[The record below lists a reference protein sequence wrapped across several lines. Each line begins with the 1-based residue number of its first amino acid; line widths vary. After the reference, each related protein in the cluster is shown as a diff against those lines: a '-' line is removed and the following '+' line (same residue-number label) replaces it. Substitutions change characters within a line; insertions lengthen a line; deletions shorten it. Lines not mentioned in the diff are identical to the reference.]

1 MDDKAIELQLSRI
14 ISASEYTTIFTTIVP
29 KPTAK
34 ADATATTEIPV
45 VTVTQEA
52 AQSDVSSGG
61 LPGGKIFGALEI
73 IIALGVLVGVLL
85 LIMGIILCDRRR
97 KSKKRKRA
105 SSRVQK
111 RMGEKNEPAPD
122 TSSQVNRSPTDTRL
136 AESIWPRMAEQNQTV
151 HEYWNNDAVCLNSSA
166 ASIMRQVTYI
176 PATMCAAVVP
186 MFIGSLSAEAIRI
199 LIQEHGYDASQWI
212 FNAYVQWKT
221 GQAAT
226 QHTRT
231 MEDVQHF
238 TSDLKNIIE
247 RKEIRVV
254 PDAFNST
261 PNFIGYFQTAAI
273 GAIPLAILDV
283 GQAIRRVGASLESI
297 RAELAIANVSTVQG
311 WDGGGFGSY
320 VHRFVRNE
328 MSAFDNDEV
337 DKEGKHHYFYV
348 WHPDTDWHTAFE
360 EKQAEQPL
368 GPSFGGYDH
377 DLSTICLRM
386 RADREGLKAT
396 TEHGLTAVLHLVI
409 PAYQPLVVDT
419 KFMFAEEL
427 LPLIVTGA
435 RHRGTDLVWLALRQ
449 SPETRT
455 PELRFVSI
463 LPDEMRTSDKCAMGS
478 FGCIAGT
485 FACAAAAIIFP
496 PCAPAAGAA
505 VGVLF
510 PSAFASVAA
519 VYAVGTYEDAT
530 RPDIT
535 VLGDAL
541 NLHDFELIG

>member
-111 RMGEKNEPAPD
+111 RMGEKNEPVPD
-122 TSSQVNRSPTDTRL
+122 TSSQVNRSPTDTR
-136 AESIWPRMAEQNQTV
+136 
-151 HEYWNNDAVCLNSSA
+151 VCLNSSA

-261 PNFIGYFQTAAI
+261 PNFIGYFQTAAL

-297 RAELAIANVSTVQG
+297 RSELAIANVSTVQG

-328 MSAFDNDEV
+328 MSAFDDNGV
-337 DKEGKHHYFYV
+337 DKGGNYQYFYV
-348 WHPDTDWHTAFE
+348 WHPDTDWYTAFE
-360 EKQAEQPL
+360 ERQAEQPL
-368 GPSFGGYDH
+368 GPSFGGYHH
-377 DLSTICLRM
+377 DLVTICLRM
-386 RADREGLKAT
+386 RADREALKAT
-396 TEHGLTAVLHLVI
+396 TEHGITAVLHLVI

-419 KFMFAEEL
+419 EFKFAEEL
-427 LPLIVTGA
+427 FPLIVTGA
-435 RHRGTDLVWLALRQ
+435 RHRGIDLVWLALDQPTGDGRL
-449 SPETRT
+449 
-455 PELRFVSI
+455 ELRLRIYDHSGQ
-463 LPDEMRTSDKCAMGS
+463 DNMGS
-478 FGCIAGT
+478 
-485 FACAAAAIIFP
+485 
-496 PCAPAAGAA
+496 
-505 VGVLF
+505 
-510 PSAFASVAA
+510 
-519 VYAVGTYEDAT
+519 T
-530 RPDIT
+530 R
-535 VLGDAL
+535 
-541 NLHDFELIG
+541 